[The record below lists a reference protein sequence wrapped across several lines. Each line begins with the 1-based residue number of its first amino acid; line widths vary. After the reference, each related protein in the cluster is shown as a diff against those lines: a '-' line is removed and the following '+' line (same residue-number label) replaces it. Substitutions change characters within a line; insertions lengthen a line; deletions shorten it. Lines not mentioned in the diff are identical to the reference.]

1 MSTNYPNRRTII
13 NFKTFSRFMSIAIL
27 SLCIFNIQ
35 TTNAKEEDTSTET
48 VSSSASTP
56 EVVNEKKEWS
66 SFFDDSLYDMQ
77 EEMEIAKEENKKGI
91 LIMFEMDEC
100 PFCARMKKTV
110 LNQSMVQDYYRK
122 NFRIITVDIE
132 GDVELT
138 DFKGKETTQKDFSLK
153 QYRVRAT
160 PVFQFL
166 DLEGKAIKNG
176 RLTGATRNADEFL
189 LLGKY
194 IAEDHN
200 KKMPF
205 SRFKR
210 SQKDDK

>member
-1 MSTNYPNRRTII
+1 MFKSHPYTKKHPSSLAFLKTI
-13 NFKTFSRFMSIAIL
+13 SIAIL
-27 SLCIFNIQ
+27 CVFTIQ
-35 TTNAKEEDTSTET
+35 NSNAKEEETSLEVSET
-48 VSSSASTP
+48 SSETT
-56 EVVNEKKEWS
+56 NIKKEWS
-66 SFFDDSLYDMQ
+66 AFFDDSLYDMQ
-77 EEMEIAKEENKKGI
+77 EELDIAKEEKKKGI

-110 LNQSMVQDYYRK
+110 LNQSMVQDYYRE
-122 NFRIITVDIE
+122 NFRIISMDVE
-132 GDVELT
+132 GDLELT

-153 QYRVRAT
+153 QHRIRAT

-166 DLEGKAIKNG
+166 DLEGKKVKNG
-176 RLTGATRNADEFL
+176 RLTGATKNAEEFM

-200 KKMPF
+200 QKMAF

-210 SQKDDK
+210 SKKDAE

>member
-1 MSTNYPNRRTII
+1 MFKNRPKS
-13 NFKTFSRFMSIAIL
+13 NLSSQTFLKYISIAIL
-27 SLCIFNIQ
+27 CIFATQ
-35 TTNAKEEDTSTET
+35 SSNAKEKETSLE
-48 VSSSASTP
+48 VKPEISEASP
-56 EVVNEKKEWS
+56 EVTNVKREWS
-66 SFFDDSLYDMQ
+66 AFFDESLYDMQ
-77 EEMEIAKEENKKGI
+77 EELEIANDEKKKGI

-110 LNQSMVQDYYRK
+110 LNQSMVQDYYRE
-122 NFRIITVDIE
+122 NFRIISVDVE

-153 QYRVRAT
+153 QHRIRAT

-166 DLEGKAIKNG
+166 DLKGKKIKNG
-176 RLTGATRNADEFL
+176 RLTGATKNADEFL

-200 KKMPF
+200 KKMAF

-210 SQKDDK
+210 SKKDTE